1 MRSIL
6 FAGAA
11 IAALAGISGEAV
23 AQTEVKVALIAPL
36 SGPYGRQGQLMQFGA
51 EQAIEQINRDGG
63 IKALNGAKLKLVT
76 ADAGDSIERAR
87 NAAQRLVAQEPDIV
101 AGTGAWLSS
110 FSLAVTEV
118 TERAEI
124 AWLTLS
130 YSDQITARGFKY
142 VFQMSPS
149 AGTQAKE
156 AIPTIIKLAQEQ
168 TGRLPTTVGIIQDNT
183 ALAVSFTKQ
192 MREGGLQAAK
202 LNLTVDE
209 TFTPPL
215 SDASSLVQKL
225 RSARPEFLVLLPSN
239 VPDTKLLIEKMA
251 EFGLGKGRIPAISSG
266 GQTGA
271 PELLNVVG
279 KENLEGFM
287 GIVANWPAKRHRGNS
302 RRFQGAFERT
312 LDDPGYDHDLC
323 GHVRDQGGSR
333 SRRLHGS
340 QETSARRC
348 ARSISRT
355 ASPGLPRRRPHP
367 LRSSGPSD
375 RCSACDSPVAK
386 RRAGN
391 GVPGRYCRRQA
402 CLAEA
407 VASIS

>member
-287 GIVANWPAKRHRGNS
+287 GIVANWPAKGTEGIVAAFKERSKEPWMTQDTIMTYVDMYVIKAALEAAGSTDRKKVGEAM
-302 RRFQGAFERT
+302 RALDIKDGVAGLTPGGRIRFDQAGRLIDAPLVILQWQNGA
-312 LDDPGYDHDLC
+312 
-323 GHVRDQGGSR
+323 
-333 SRRLHGS
+333 
-340 QETSARRC
+340 
-348 ARSISRT
+348 
-355 ASPGLPRRRPHP
+355 
-367 LRSSGPSD
+367 
-375 RCSACDSPVAK
+375 PVTVFPAAIAAAK
-386 RRAGN
+386 PVWPKR
-391 GVPGRYCRRQA
+391 
-402 CLAEA
+402 
-407 VASIS
+407 

>member
-1 MRSIL
+1 ML

-11 IAALAGISGEAV
+11 VAALVGITGEAA
-23 AQTEVKVALIAPL
+23 AQAEVKVALIAPL

-51 EQAIEQINRDGG
+51 EQAIEQINREGG
-63 IKALNGAKLKLVT
+63 IKALKGAKLKLVT

-124 AWLTLS
+124 SWLTLS

-168 TGRLPTTVGIIQDNT
+168 TGKAPATVGIIQDNT
-183 ALAVSFTKQ
+183 ALAMSFTKQ
-192 MREGGLQAAK
+192 MREGGLQTANLK
-202 LNLTVDE
+202 LTVDE

-215 SDASSLVQKL
+215 SDATSLVQKL
-225 RSARPEFLVLLPSN
+225 RTARPDFLVLLPSN

-251 EFGLGKGRIPAISSG
+251 EFGLGKGRVPAISSG

-287 GIVANWPAKRHRGNS
+287 GIVANWPVKGTEQMVS
-302 RRFQGAFERT
+302 TFKERSKEPWMT
-312 LDDPGYDHDLC
+312 QDTIMTYVDMYVIKAALEAAGSTDRKKVGEAMRALDIKDG
-323 GHVRDQGGSR
+323 
-333 SRRLHGS
+333 
-340 QETSARRC
+340 
-348 ARSISRT
+348 
-355 ASPGLPRRRPHP
+355 
-367 LRSSGPSD
+367 
-375 RCSACDSPVAK
+375 VA
-386 RRAGN
+386 ALT
-391 GVPGRYCRRQA
+391 PGRRIRFDQA
-402 CLAEA
+402 GRLMDAPL
-407 VASIS
+407 VIIQWQNGMPVTVFPTSIAAAMPIWPKR

>member
-11 IAALAGISGEAV
+11 LSALIGVTGEAA
-23 AQTEVKVALIAPL
+23 AQAEVKVALIAPL

-87 NAAQRLVAQEPDIV
+87 SAAQRLVAQEPDII

-110 FSLAVTEV
+110 FTLAVTEV

-124 AWLTLS
+124 SWLTLS

-156 AIPTIIKLAQEQ
+156 AIPTIVKLAQEQ
-168 TGRLPTTVGIIQDNT
+168 TGKLPTTVGIIQDNT

-192 MREGGLQAAK
+192 MREGGLQAANLK
-202 LNLTVDE
+202 LTVDE

-225 RSARPEFLVLLPSN
+225 RSARPDFLVLLPSN

-251 EFGLGKGRIPAISSG
+251 EFGLGKGRVPAISSG
-266 GQTGA
+266 GQAGA

-287 GIVANWPAKRHRGNS
+287 GIVANWPAK
-302 RRFQGAFERT
+302 
-312 LDDPGYDHDLC
+312 
-323 GHVRDQGGSR
+323 GSEEIVSSFKQR
-333 SRRLHGS
+333 SKEPWMT
-340 QETSARRC
+340 QETISTYVDMYVIKAALEAAGSTDRKKVGEAMR
-348 ARSISRT
+348 ALDIKGGFAGLTPGGRIRFDEAGRLIDAPLVIIQWQNGMPVTVFPSSI
-355 ASPGLPRRRPHP
+355 A
-367 LRSSGPSD
+367 
-375 RCSACDSPVAK
+375 AAK
-386 RRAGN
+386 
-391 GVPGRYCRRQA
+391 PIWPKQ
-402 CLAEA
+402 
-407 VASIS
+407 

>member
-1 MRSIL
+1 MGLIL
-6 FAGAA
+6 VAGAA
-11 IAALAGISGEAV
+11 VAALLGIAGNAY
-23 AQTEVKVALIAPL
+23 AQAEVKVALVAPL

-63 IKALNGAKLKLVT
+63 VKALKGATLKLVT
-76 ADAGDSIERAR
+76 IDAGDSIEKAR

-110 FSLAVTEV
+110 FTLAVTEV

-124 AWLTLS
+124 SWLTLS

-168 TGRLPTTVGIIQDNT
+168 TGKAPTTVGIIQDNT

-192 MREGGLQAAK
+192 MREGGLQAANLK
-202 LNLTVDE
+202 LAVDE

-215 SDASSLVQKL
+215 SDATSLIQKL
-225 RSARPEFLVLLPSN
+225 RSARPDFVVLLPSN

-287 GIVANWPAKRHRGNS
+287 GIVANWPIKGTEQIVS
-302 RRFQGAFERT
+302 TFKERSKEPWMT
-312 LDDPGYDHDLC
+312 
-323 GHVRDQGGSR
+323 
-333 SRRLHGS
+333 
-340 QETSARRC
+340 QET
-348 ARSISRT
+348 ISTYVDMYVIKAALEAAGSTDRKKVGEAMRALDIKDGVAALT
-355 ASPGLPRRRPHP
+355 PGGRIRFDEAGRLVGAPLVIIQWQNGLPVTVFP
-367 LRSSGPSD
+367 SSIAAANPIW
-375 RCSACDSPVAK
+375 PK
-386 RRAGN
+386 R
-391 GVPGRYCRRQA
+391 
-402 CLAEA
+402 
-407 VASIS
+407 

>member
-6 FAGAA
+6 FAGVAMVAVMGVSSEVAA
-11 IAALAGISGEAV
+11 QA
-23 AQTEVKVALIAPL
+23 EVKVALIAPL

-76 ADAGDSIERAR
+76 ADAGDSIEKAR

-124 AWLTLS
+124 SWLTLS

-156 AIPTIIKLAQEQ
+156 AIPTVIKLAEEQ
-168 TGRLPTTVGIIQDNT
+168 TGRAPASVGIIQDNT

-192 MREGGLQAAK
+192 MREGGLKAGNLK
-202 LNLTVDE
+202 LTVDE

-215 SDASSLVQKL
+215 SDATSLIQKL
-225 RSARPEFLVLLPSN
+225 RAARPDFLVLLPSN

-251 EFGLGKGRIPAISSG
+251 ELGLGKGRIPTISSG

-279 KENLEGFM
+279 KDNLEGFM
-287 GIVANWPAKRHRGNS
+287 GIVANWPVKGTEEIVA
-302 RRFQGAFERT
+302 AFKQRSKEPWMT
-312 LDDPGYDHDLC
+312 QDTIMTYVDMYVIKAALEAA
-323 GHVRDQGGSR
+323 GS
-333 SRRLHGS
+333 
-340 QETSARRC
+340 
-348 ARSISRT
+348 
-355 ASPGLPRRRPHP
+355 
-367 LRSSGPSD
+367 SD
-375 RCSACDSPVAK
+375 RKKVGEAM
-386 RRAGN
+386 RALDLKDGIALIT
-391 GVPGRYCRRQA
+391 PGRRIRFDPTGRLIDAPLVIIQWQNGA
-402 CLAEA
+402 PVTVFPNTIAA
-407 VASIS
+407 ANPIWPKR

>member
-6 FAGAA
+6 FAGVSLVALMGVAGDAA
-11 IAALAGISGEAV
+11 
-23 AQTEVKVALIAPL
+23 AQADVKVALIAPL

-51 EQAIEQINRDGG
+51 EQAIEQLNRDGG

-76 ADAGDSIERAR
+76 ADAGDSIEKAR
-87 NAAQRLVAQEPDIV
+87 NAAQRLVAQEPDIL

-124 AWLTLS
+124 SWLTLS

-156 AIPTIIKLAQEQ
+156 AIPTVMKLAQEQ
-168 TGRLPTTVGIIQDNT
+168 TGKAPTSVGIIQDNT

-192 MREGGLQAAK
+192 MRESGLKDANLK
-202 LNLTVDE
+202 LTVDE

-215 SDASSLVQKL
+215 SDATTLIQKL
-225 RSARPEFLVLLPSN
+225 RAARPDFLVLLPSN

-251 EFGLGKGRIPAISSG
+251 EFGLGKGRIPTISSG

-279 KENLEGFM
+279 KDNLEGFM
-287 GIVANWPAKRHRGNS
+287 GIVANWPVKGTEDIVA
-302 RRFQGAFERT
+302 AFKQRSKEPWMTQDTIMTYVDMYVIKAALEAAGSTDRKKVGEAMRA
-312 LDDPGYDHDLC
+312 LDLKDGIA
-323 GHVRDQGGSR
+323 QI
-333 SRRLHGS
+333 
-340 QETSARRC
+340 T
-348 ARSISRT
+348 
-355 ASPGLPRRRPHP
+355 
-367 LRSSGPSD
+367 
-375 RCSACDSPVAK
+375 
-386 RRAGN
+386 
-391 GVPGRYCRRQA
+391 PGRRIRFDPTGRLVDAPLVIIQWQNGA
-402 CLAEA
+402 P
-407 VASIS
+407 VTVFPKSIAAADPIWPKR